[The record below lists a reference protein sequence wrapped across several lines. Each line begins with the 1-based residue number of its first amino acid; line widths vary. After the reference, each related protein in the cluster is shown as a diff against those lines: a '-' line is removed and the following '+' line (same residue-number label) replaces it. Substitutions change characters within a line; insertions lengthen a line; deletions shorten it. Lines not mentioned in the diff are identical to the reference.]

1 MEFVVGLKKRSFRVE
16 WFLGALLAV
25 FVAGCSDPSVPVD
38 DYSEGSVSA
47 PVGGRGSMKPYQI
60 NGKWYY
66 PSEVAIGTQADG
78 LASWYGPDF
87 HGKLTSNGE
96 TYNMRAKTAAHKTYP
111 MNTVVKVTNKNNG
124 LSTVVRINDRGPFVE
139 GRVIDLSQ
147 AAAQEIDMLKAGTVP
162 VSLEVL
168 GFNGIIST
176 ESTATLPQVV
186 VDTQEFP
193 IGKVETSV
201 SMSKFLVQ
209 IGAFRKKE
217 GAEYYQK
224 TSDNMKGY
232 RSVVREYT
240 LDGAPIYRVMLS
252 GFKSEAEARD
262 FIIGEPSL
270 KGAFIIAE

>member
-1 MEFVVGLKKRSFRVE
+1 MEFVVGLKKHSFRIE

-25 FVAGCSDPSVPVD
+25 FVVGCTDPSMPVD
-38 DYSEGSVSA
+38 DYSGGGVSA

-147 AAAQEIDMLKAGTVP
+147 AAAQEIDMVKMGTVP

-176 ESTATLPQVV
+176 DSTATLPQVV
-186 VDTQEFP
+186 VDAQEFP
-193 IGKVETSV
+193 IGKIETSV
-201 SMSKFLVQ
+201 AVSKFLVQ

-217 GAEYYQK
+217 GAEYFQK
-224 TSDNMKGY
+224 TSDNTKGY
-232 RSVVREYT
+232 RAIVREYP